1 MYEITLEESNL
12 FHINVDAKDKEE
24 AIKLAK
30 EIYNDGNIYI
40 FHSEINILEITENT
54 NAATSK
60 KEI

>member
-12 FHINVDAKDKEE
+12 FHINVNTKDKEE
-24 AIKLAK
+24 AIKIAK

-54 NAATSK
+54 NGNLGSD
-60 KEI
+60 I